1 MNSKSNYKPPLPCQT
16 KDGTRRC
23 YSIYCNEN
31 EFEEGRLETKISKA
45 KIQDEIKSKIYKPDQ
60 VFKNGNNM
68 LEELI
73 RLKRSNS

>member
-45 KIQDEIKSKIYKPDQ
+45 KMNPKFINLIKFSKMEILRPI
-60 VFKNGNNM
+60 
-68 LEELI
+68 
-73 RLKRSNS
+73 

>member
-45 KIQDEIKSKIYKPDQ
+45 KMNPKFINLIKFKFSKMEILRPI
-60 VFKNGNNM
+60 
-68 LEELI
+68 
-73 RLKRSNS
+73 